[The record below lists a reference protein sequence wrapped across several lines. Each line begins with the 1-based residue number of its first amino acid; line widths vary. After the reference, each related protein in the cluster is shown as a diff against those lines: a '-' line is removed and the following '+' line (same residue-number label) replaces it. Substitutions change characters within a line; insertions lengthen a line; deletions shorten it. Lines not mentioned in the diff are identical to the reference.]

1 MRQTEAKKFIGQI
14 ENQSSGDLTAACLRY
29 GCGRYTI
36 ERIAKAAGAKIVL
49 GRRVLY
55 NFRKMDG
62 FLDEMG
68 E

>member
-1 MRQTEAKKFIGQI
+1 MKQTEAKKFIGQI

-36 ERIAKAAGAKIVL
+36 ERIAKEAGAKIIL

-55 NFRKMDG
+55 NFRKMDA
-62 FLDEMG
+62 FMDNMSV
-68 E
+68 